1 MAERTEKA
9 DAKII
14 IETRRPSLSYR
25 NDTLCG
31 LFHSQALH
39 YGNRH
44 VFLRGKF
51 DADGNPSDT
60 YSSITWEGARNEVL
74 ALARGLRALG
84 LNKGDRAVI
93 FSESRPRWV
102 IADQAI
108 QACGAVGVP
117 FYPTVSMDELEH
129 MINNCEPCLAV
140 VSTRDKLE
148 KINAVCRTYREMPV
162 ILMTPA
168 DGERPRNS
176 YTFAEV
182 FALGDKIDIGEI
194 EESIQRVVPGDIAS
208 IIYTSGT
215 TGRSKGVILTQD
227 NWVSNI
233 YQCTNSEMMQAQKE
247 LELHLVSLVHLPL
260 CHSYA
265 RTSDYHVSGLYLGGV
280 LTFAR
285 DYKTLQEDLLDVRP
299 NVITSIPMF
308 FEKSFERVRSA
319 AAKQKKPY
327 RLMFDWALKCG
338 ELYCDSMVTGKKMNI
353 FQMVAFSQSNKLV
366 FNKIRELMGLD
377 RLVMALSGGGKL
389 SKEVCTF
396 FRSLGIQLNEGYGLT
411 ETSPVINFNEP
422 AFMDEP
428 PATPM
433 GKLLRKKLVGMLTEL
448 MVVYQSQGISPYG
461 RISLMPKLT
470 LTYLTLVCKMRVKP
484 GTVGRTVVNTEEKIA
499 DDGEILVRGPQIFKG
514 YWRMPEETEA
524 VFTDD
529 GWFKTGDIGRF
540 DPDGFLE
547 ITDRKKE
554 LFVTTGG
561 KNIAPHPIEVSLIAR
576 PYIEQVCLVGDNR
589 KFISALIIPD
599 YHELEKYAKSKNLS
613 YNSISELVVL
623 PEIISLIQKEID
635 FVNSKLARF
644 EQIRTFN
651 ILEKPFDVTTGELTP
666 TMKVKRRVVYEK
678 YKNDIENMYSPVH

>member
-1 MAERTEKA
+1 MTYRT
-9 DAKII
+9 
-14 IETRRPSLSYR
+14 
-25 NDTLCG
+25 DTLCG
-31 LFHSQALH
+31 LFNSQALRF
-39 YGNRH
+39 GDRH
-44 VFLRGKF
+44 VFLRGRF
-51 DADGNPSDT
+51 DSAGRPSDT
-60 YSSITWEGARNEVL
+60 YSSITWKDARDEVFS
-74 ALARGLRALG
+74 LARGLRALG
-84 LNKGDRAVI
+84 LNRGDRAVI
-93 FSESRPRWV
+93 YSESRPRW
-102 IADQAI
+102 IISDQAI
-108 QACGAVGVP
+108 QACGAIGVP

-129 MINNCEPCLAV
+129 MIGNCEPKLAI
-140 VSTRDKLE
+140 VSTLDKLE
-148 KINAVCRTYREMPV
+148 KINTVCREMPV
-162 ILMTPA
+162 ILMTPT
-168 DGERPRNS
+168 DGERPGNS
-176 YTFAEV
+176 YSFPEV
-182 FALGDKIDIGEI
+182 FALGEKIDIGEI
-194 EESIQRVVPGDIAS
+194 DDSIQRIIPSDIAS

-215 TGRSKGVILTQD
+215 TGRSKGVVLTQE

-247 LELHLVSLVHLPL
+247 LELHLVSLVHLPM

-285 DYKTLQEDLLDVRP
+285 DYKTLQEDLLEIRP

-338 ELYCDSMVTGKKMNI
+338 ELYCNSMATDKKMNL
-353 FQMVAFSQSNKLV
+353 FQTFYFSQANKFV
-366 FNKIRELMGLD
+366 FNKIRKLMGLD

-422 AFMDEP
+422 AFSDAP
-428 PATPM
+428 PVTPL
-433 GKLLRKKLVGMLTEL
+433 GKWLRKKLVGILTEL

-470 LTYLTLVCKMRVKP
+470 LTYFTLVCKMRVKP
-484 GTVGRTVVNTEEKIA
+484 GTVGRTVINTEEKIA
-499 DDGEILVRGPQIFKG
+499 DDGEILVRGPQVFKG
-514 YWRMPEETEA
+514 YWRMPEETQA

-540 DPDGFLE
+540 DSDGFLE

-576 PYIEQVCLVGDNR
+576 PYIDQVCLIGDNR

-599 YHELEKYAKSKNLS
+599 YRGIEKYANSRNLS
-613 YNSISELVVL
+613 YSSTSDLLTN
-623 PEIISLIQKEID
+623 PEIISLIQKEVD
-635 FVNSKLARF
+635 CVNAKLARF
-644 EQIRTFN
+644 EQIKTFTMLVN
-651 ILEKPFDVTTGELTP
+651 PFDVTTGELTP
-666 TMKVKRRVVYEK
+666 TMKVKRRIVYEK
-678 YKNDIENMYSPVH
+678 YMNDIDKMYALNKEN

>member
-1 MAERTEKA
+1 MTYRT
-9 DAKII
+9 
-14 IETRRPSLSYR
+14 
-25 NDTLCG
+25 DTLCG
-31 LFHSQALH
+31 LFNAQALR
-39 YGNRH
+39 YGEKH
-44 VFLRGKF
+44 IFLRGRF
-51 DADGNPSDT
+51 DSAGRPSDT
-60 YSSITWEGARNEVL
+60 YSSITWKDARDEVFS
-74 ALARGLRALG
+74 LARGLRAFG

-93 FSESRPRWV
+93 FSESRPCWI

-129 MINNCEPCLAV
+129 MIGNCEPKLAI
-140 VSTRDKLE
+140 VSTIDKVE
-148 KINAVCRTYREMPV
+148 KINSVCRTYQEIPV
-162 ILMTPA
+162 ILMTPP
-168 DGERPRNS
+168 DGQRPGNS
-176 YTFAEV
+176 YTFPEV
-182 FALGDKIDIGEI
+182 FALGEKIDIEEI
-194 EESIQRVVPGDIAS
+194 EESIQRVIPSDIAS

-215 TGRSKGVILTQD
+215 TGRSKGVVLTQD

-247 LELHLVSLVHLPL
+247 LELHLVSLVHLPM

-285 DYKTLQEDLLDVRP
+285 DYKTLQEDLLEVRP

-308 FEKSFERVRSA
+308 FEKSFERVKSA

-327 RLMFDWALKCG
+327 RLMFDWALKSG
-338 ELYCDSMVTGKKMNI
+338 ELYCNSMATGEKMNLLQL
-353 FQMVAFSQSNKLV
+353 FAFSQANNFV

-396 FRSLGIQLNEGYGLT
+396 FRALGIQLNEGYGLT

-422 AFMDEP
+422 AFSDTP
-428 PATPM
+428 PHTPL
-433 GKLLRKKLVGMLTEL
+433 GKWFRKKLTGILTDL
-448 MVVYQSQGISPYG
+448 MVVYQSQGISPYS
-461 RISLMPKLT
+461 RVSLIPKLT
-470 LTYLTLVCKMRVKP
+470 LTYFTLVCKMRVKP
-484 GTVGRTVVNTEEKIA
+484 GTVGRTVIYTEEKIA
-499 DDGEILVRGPQIFKG
+499 DDGEILVKGPQIFKG

-529 GWFKTGDIGRF
+529 GWFKTGDIGKF
-540 DPDGFLE
+540 DSDGFLE

-576 PYIEQVCLVGDNR
+576 PYIDQVCLVGDNR

-599 YHELEKYAKSKNLS
+599 YKGLMKYALK
-613 YNSISELVVL
+613 NSISYASVADLVKK
-623 PEIISLIQKEID
+623 PEILTLIQKEID
-635 FVNSKLARF
+635 YVNSRLARF
-644 EQIRTFN
+644 EQIKSFSL
-651 ILEKPFDVTTGELTP
+651 LEDPFDVLTGELTP
-666 TMKVKRRVVYEK
+666 TMKVKRRIVYEK
-678 YKNDIENMYSPVH
+678 YRNDIDKMYILNK